1 MNQIAPTHP
10 AAAKADRVLGT
21 LTRAFRADPPC
32 RWLFPEEDAF
42 ARHFPALALAL
53 GAAAFRDGT
62 LTHAEGGAALWL
74 APDAAPDEDA
84 IAALVEAALPDSR
97 HMDAF
102 AVFAAMEARHP
113 ATPHWYLP
121 VVGVEPARQGLGLG
135 SALIRPVLERCDRT
149 GVAAYLEA
157 TTPRSRALYERLGF
171 RVTATI
177 REGGC
182 PPLWCM
188 IREPR

>member
-1 MNQIAPTHP
+1 MNQIVPIHP
-10 AAAKADRVLGT
+10 AVVTTDRVLGA
-21 LTRAFRADPPC
+21 LTCAFRADPPC
-32 RWLFPEEDAF
+32 RWFFPEEDAF

-74 APDAAPDEDA
+74 APDAAPDEEA
-84 IAALVEAALPDSR
+84 IGALVADALPDHR
-97 HMDAF
+97 HADAF

-121 VVGVEPARQGLGLG
+121 MVGVEPARQGRGLG

-149 GVAAYLEA
+149 GVPAYLEA
-157 TTPRSRALYERLGF
+157 TAPRSRALYERLGF
-171 RVTATI
+171 RVMATI

-188 IREPR
+188 IGEPR